1 MNWSEKVS
9 IVLNQTQSAGNIG
22 AVARV
27 MKNMGLRKLILV
39 DPQTALTN
47 EAYQRACG
55 ADEILDGCARF
66 GALPEALASFHV
78 VVGTSSR
85 NVPWIPL
92 AYRPSELAQH
102 LVALGDQRIAL
113 VFGSERTGLT
123 NEQLDHCRLLV
134 TIPTDP
140 RFESMNLSQAVAIM
154 VYELYQRVESQPLG
168 RRMELAESAELER
181 LFSHLE
187 QCLLAIGFLDKD
199 NPQRIMATLRQVLSR
214 AGLEERDVQILRGIL
229 RQWSW
234 YAGSLKALK
243 DAKRAGADPS

>member
-1 MNWSEKVS
+1 MNWSENVS
-9 IVLNQTQSAGNIG
+9 VVLNQPQSAGNIG

-27 MKNMGLRKLILV
+27 MKNMGLSRLILV
-39 DPQTALTN
+39 DPQTALTS

-55 ADEILDGCARF
+55 ADEILDGCGRF
-66 GALPEALASFHV
+66 ESLLEALASFHV

-85 NVPWIPL
+85 NIPWIPG
-92 AYRPSELAQH
+92 AYRPSELAEH
-102 LVALGDQRIAL
+102 LVALGDQKTAL

-123 NEQLDHCRLLV
+123 NEQLNHCRLLV

-140 RFESMNLSQAVAIM
+140 QFGSMNLSQAVAIV
-154 VYELYQRVESQPLG
+154 VYELYQRVQSWPLG

-187 QCLLAIGFLDKD
+187 QCLSEIGFLDKD
-199 NPQRIMATLRQVLSR
+199 NPQRIMATLRQILSR

-234 YAGSLKALK
+234 YADSLKSGKVSESAQ
-243 DAKRAGADPS
+243 AQQS